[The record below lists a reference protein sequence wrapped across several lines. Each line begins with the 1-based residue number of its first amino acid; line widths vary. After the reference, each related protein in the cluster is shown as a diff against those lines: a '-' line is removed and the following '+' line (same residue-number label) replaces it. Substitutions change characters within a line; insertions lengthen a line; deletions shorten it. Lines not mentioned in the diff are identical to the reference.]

1 MGTISCAMCHTR
13 VMPDGTVIKG
23 AQAGFRGAGVKARAV
38 KGHACGLN
46 LSAADRQALIAFL
59 KTL

>member
-1 MGTISCAMCHTR
+1 MCHTR